1 MRVFITGATGVIG
14 SRVVPLLVQAGNDV
28 SAVSRSAHN
37 RELLRRAGATPVEVD
52 LFDVPSVRR
61 AIAGRD
67 AVINLATH
75 IPSSTTKMML
85 RWAWRENDK
94 IRRYGSTA
102 IAAAARAEGVR
113 RMIQESYATVYPDRG
128 DAWIDESVPIAPTA
142 YNRTILDAE
151 RAANQFT
158 EAGGTGVVLRFAN
171 LYGPDALLAE
181 MLGMMR
187 RGWSP
192 LPGDP
197 NAYVS
202 SVAQDDAATAVVAA
216 LGVPAGTY
224 NVVDDEPLRRG
235 EWVRSLAD
243 AAGIAMP
250 KPLPAWI
257 TKLGGST
264 VRLLSR
270 SERISNRKLR
280 EASGWAPKY
289 RSARDAWCDVLPALS
304 AARAA

>member
-14 SRVVPLLVQAGNDV
+14 SRVVPLLIGAGHAV
-28 SAVSRSAHN
+28 SAVSRSGQN

-52 LFDVPSVRR
+52 LFDVPSLRR
-61 AIAGRD
+61 AIAGHD

-75 IPSSTTKMML
+75 IPSSPTMMML

-94 IRRYGSTA
+94 IRRYGSAA
-102 IAAAARAEGVR
+102 IATAARAEGVPR
-113 RMIQESYATVYPDRG
+113 VIQESYATVYPDCG
-128 DAWIDESVPIAPTA
+128 DRWIDESVPIEPTA

-151 RAANQFT
+151 AAAGKFT
-158 EAGGTGVVLRFAN
+158 EGGGTGVVLRFAN
-171 LYGPDALLAE
+171 LYGPDAILAE
-181 MLGMMR
+181 MLTMMR

-197 NAYVS
+197 DAYVS
-202 SVAQDDAATAVVAA
+202 SLSQDDAATAVVAA

-224 NVVDDEPLRRG
+224 NVVEDEPVPRG
-235 EWVRSLAD
+235 EWARSLAQ
-243 AAGIAMP
+243 AAGIPAP
-250 KPLPAWI
+250 KPLPGWM

-264 VRLLSR
+264 MRMLSR

-280 EASGWAPKY
+280 GASEWAPKY
-289 RSARDAWCDVLPALS
+289 ARASDAWPDVLRSLPT
-304 AARAA
+304 ARAA